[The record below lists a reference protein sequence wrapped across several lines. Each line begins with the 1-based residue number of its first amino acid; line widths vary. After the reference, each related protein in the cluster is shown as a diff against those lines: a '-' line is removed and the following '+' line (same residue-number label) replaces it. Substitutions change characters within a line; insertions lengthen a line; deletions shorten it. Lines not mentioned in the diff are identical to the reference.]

1 MTKLTTIAI
10 AMEIAIAT
18 ANPIH
23 HSRE

>member
-23 HSRE
+23 QSRE